1 MFPIFKIF
9 CITDNYILY
18 IITCK
23 LTLQNYVI
31 VFHNVFVTDK
41 LKIGINGINISTVFI
56 KQKLAVGG
64 IWALKVKLLDD
75 LIMKTETQCKENKA
89 WHHLKFSTI

>member
-9 CITDNYILY
+9 CITDIYILY

-31 VFHNVFVTDK
+31 VLIMCLLHDK
-41 LKIGINGINISTVFI
+41 LKIGINGINISTFFI
-56 KQKLAVGG
+56 KLALGG
-64 IWALKVKLLDD
+64 IWALKSM
-75 LIMKTETQCKENKA
+75 IR
-89 WHHLKFSTI
+89 S